1 MTYCRVLRSRYP
13 RPCPHQ
19 APPGVCGWS
28 RRGDVGSSPTWD
40 SGETYSRSFDRAE
53 ATFPYPFKTPT
64 QDLVV
69 VKQAKAVYDSVS
81 GLINV
86 Q

>member
-1 MTYCRVLRSRYP
+1 
-13 RPCPHQ
+13 
-19 APPGVCGWS
+19 
-28 RRGDVGSSPTWD
+28 VGSSLTSD

-69 VKQAKAVYDSVS
+69 VKQAKAVYDAVS
-81 GLINV
+81 GL
-86 Q
+86 